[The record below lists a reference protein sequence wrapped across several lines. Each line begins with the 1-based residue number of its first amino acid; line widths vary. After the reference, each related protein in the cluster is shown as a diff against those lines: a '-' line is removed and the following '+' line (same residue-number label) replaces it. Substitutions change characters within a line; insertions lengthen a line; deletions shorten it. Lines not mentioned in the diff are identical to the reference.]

1 MQMFDVWFSRTE
13 NEGEKNKFSI
23 DIYHTLLSSHSRIFQ
38 QKTDEQEVTDLFE
51 ELSCDSEVCTDP
63 ASWVWVGE

>member
-1 MQMFDVWFSRTE
+1 MYGFHVQKMRGKKT
-13 NEGEKNKFSI
+13 NMFSI